1 MKEVQSLLTVK
12 DLIQDKLTLIE
23 QGHTVYEAAKEMKKN
38 QVTSVLVKDTLGK
51 IVGIVTDM
59 DIVYQV
65 VATDANPKETKVEKI
80 MTKDLLTI
88 AGNESMFKARKIMM
102 DKKVMHLVVT
112 NSEKQIGVV
121 TAKEILGHK

>member
-12 DLIQDKLTLIE
+12 DLIQDKLTLIG
-23 QGHTVYEAAKEMKKN
+23 QDNTVYDAAKKMKKN

-51 IVGIVTDM
+51 IVGILTDL
-59 DIVYQV
+59 DIVYKI
-65 VATDANPKETKVEKI
+65 VATDTNPKDTTVEEI

-88 AGNESMFKARKIMM
+88 AENESMFKARKIMM
-102 DKKVMHLVVT
+102 DKNVMHLIVT
-112 NSEKQIGVV
+112 NSKKQIGVV